1 VRREKVMIIEIGI
14 VAGEIWQLLD
24 KHGTLRLG
32 EIISKLKRPEY
43 LVLMSLGWL
52 GREGHI
58 VIDWKTEDQYK
69 GYKVTLRK

>member
-1 VRREKVMIIEIGI
+1 MIIEIGI

-24 KHGTLRLG
+24 KHGALRIG
-32 EIISKLKRPEY
+32 EITGKLPRSEY

-58 VIDWKTEDQYK
+58 VIDWKEGDSYK
-69 GYKVTLRK
+69 EHKVALRK

>member
-1 VRREKVMIIEIGI
+1 MIIEIGI

-24 KHGTLRLG
+24 KHGALKIG
-32 EIISKLKRPEY
+32 EINDKLKRPEY

-58 VIDWKTEDQYK
+58 VIDWKQSEPYK
-69 GYKVTLRK
+69 DHKVTLRK